1 MRFRT
6 IVLQVLAVVMLG
18 VGIHLFLS
26 ARPLSDEAHGSMLEK
41 RAADRFQNKR
51 GLSPCGPYQWEVLE
65 YAASKIRSAGL
76 PNQDLLIVVA
86 PSFQELQIV
95 TIGNGAVASY
105 RVDGEPS
112 NAPPAINW
120 FNGSLVPISEIQV
133 DPRTLLRINR
143 ALGRSVDFAMSS
155 LNFGGTDG
163 AFYFLGRDKDSCAF
177 TVHPTGNGP
186 AGLLK
191 AFADEASSGRHEPEQ
206 LLEIVKEIDRF
217 DARGEHSEE

>member
-1 MRFRT
+1 MRVRT
-6 IVLQVLAVVMLG
+6 VVLQVVVIVTLG
-18 VGIHLFLS
+18 IGIHLFLS
-26 ARPLSDEAHGSMLEK
+26 ARSLSDEARGSMLEK
-41 RAADRFQNKR
+41 RAAARFQNQR

-86 PSFQELQIV
+86 PSFQKLQIV

-105 RVDGEPS
+105 RVDGDSS
-112 NAPPAINW
+112 NAPPVINW
-120 FNGSLVPISEIQV
+120 FNGSLVPVSEIRV

-155 LNFGGTDG
+155 LNYGGTDG
-163 AFYFLGRDKDSCAF
+163 TFYFLGRDKDSCAF

-191 AFADEASSGRHEPEQ
+191 AFADEALRGRHEPEQ

-217 DARGEHSEE
+217 DARD